1 MPSNREQAPPQPRPQ
16 QQPPPPQPP
25 KPQGP
30 SNEQVRKGGETREKK

>member
-16 QQPPPPQPP
+16 QQPPSPQPP

>member
-1 MPSNREQAPPQPRPQ
+1 MPSNREQAQPRPQ
-16 QQPPPPQPP
+16 QQPPSPQPP